1 MRADKQTVTRLLK
14 TARGQLDG
22 ILAMVENDRY
32 CVDISNQ
39 VMATQ
44 SILTKAN
51 KEILKAHI
59 GGCAQEAFESGDPAL
74 QAEKMDEVLALVDK
88 LGR

>member
-14 TARGQLDG
+14 TARGQFG

-59 GGCAQEAFESGDPAL
+59 GGCVQEAFESGDPAL

>member
-59 GGCAQEAFESGDPAL
+59 GGCVQEAFEMGDE
-74 QAEKMDEVLALVDK
+74 QAREQK
-88 LGR
+88 LGEIIKLLDKQ

>member
-39 VMATQ
+39 VMATK

-59 GGCAQEAFESGDPAL
+59 AGCVQEAFE
-74 QAEKMDEVLALVDK
+74 AETRPCRRKMDEVLALVDK

>member
-59 GGCAQEAFESGDPAL
+59 GGCV

>member
-59 GGCAQEAFESGDPAL
+59 GGVQEAFESGDPAL